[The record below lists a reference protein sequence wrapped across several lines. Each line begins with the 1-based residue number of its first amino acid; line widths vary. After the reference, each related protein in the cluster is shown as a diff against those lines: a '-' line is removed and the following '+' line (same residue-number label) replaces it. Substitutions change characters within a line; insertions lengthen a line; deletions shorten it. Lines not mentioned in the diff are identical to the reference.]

1 MVMPPRILLLGVV
14 TIITALMGLL
24 ALINVDWISETLVLN
39 FIDWFVIWSLVIA
52 AFVFSVHRKF
62 YTKKTLMA
70 ILTLPMGFWLMFT
83 LLFKLKGANK
93 TFIHTQ
99 HGVIGNSTK

>member
-1 MVMPPRILLLGVV
+1 
-14 TIITALMGLL
+14 
-24 ALINVDWISETLVLN
+24 
-39 FIDWFVIWSLVIA
+39 
-52 AFVFSVHRKF
+52 
-62 YTKKTLMA
+62 
-70 ILTLPMGFWLMFT
+70 LPMGFWLMFT